1 MENTLFNICID
12 VGGTFTDCLV
22 MDAAGTL
29 RQFKSPTTYPD
40 PSVGFMASLQKAAD
54 GYDTPLTDLLADVDL
69 LIHGTTLA
77 TNTLINRNGAKT
89 GMITTKGFRDVVEI
103 RRGYKNIRTSMYNV
117 FVPPY
122 DPLIPRH
129 MRKEAEERL
138 LFDGSVHTELNED
151 DVRQAAIELKEKGVE
166 SLAICFLHSYS
177 NNDHEQRAAKI
188 AREVMG
194 DDVYITTSADILS
207 VWREWERFST
217 TSVSAYT
224 GPEVKSYMESLVKRL
239 DENKFGGTLLMM
251 LSDGLVETVEY
262 CKPRVVNLIGSGPAA
277 APAAAVYMGNAAG
290 HKNLLSFDMGGT
302 SIDIGLIQDGRIP
315 TTTDAWVQDER
326 VAIKMVDVKS
336 AGAGG
341 GSIAWI
347 DSLGLLRVGPQS
359 AGSTPG
365 PACYGN
371 GGEDPTVTDL
381 DIALGYM
388 DPDFF
393 LGGEIKLDPDLSRQA
408 IQNKIGEPLGMN
420 VDDAAQAAM
429 ATVVSYMAD
438 QITEISTTVGF
449 DVRDMAIVAGGGA
462 GPMHAPFIA
471 ERLGV
476 PNVIV
481 PTVAATYSAFGMFAM
496 DVGRNYARSYI
507 VRAVDLDI
515 DRVNQHYKD
524 MQEEASDGF
533 LSLGVKPE
541 DGVFQRTA
549 EVRYIGQYHEV
560 EVDVAEGDLTA
571 EDIEK
576 AIDQFHDRHKELY
589 TFNMHWKGVEFLTFR
604 VRATAPKKPIHMQST
619 ATGGPD
625 ASAAVKGHRQAW
637 FDGEKL
643 NTPVYDGSKL
653 TAGNLIQGPAIIE
666 EPTTTVLVPVSYKCT
681 VDNLNGYQLELKSK
695 QQNQVLGAAAGAE
708 Q

>member
-1 MENTLFNICID
+1 MYNICID

-22 MDAAGTL
+22 MDAGGIL

-40 PSVGFMASLQKAAD
+40 PSVGFMNALKKAAQ
-54 GYDTPLTDLLADVDL
+54 GYDLPLTDLLGQVDL

-77 TNTLINRNGAKT
+77 TNTLINKNGAKT

-103 RRGYKNIRTSMYNV
+103 RRGYKNIHTSMYDV

-122 DPLIPRH
+122 DPLVPRH
-129 MRKEAEERL
+129 RRLEVEERL
-138 LFDGSVHTELNED
+138 LHDGSVHTELNEN
-151 DVRQAAIELKEKGVE
+151 DVREAAQKLKEQGIE
-166 SLAICFLHSYS
+166 ALAVCFLHSYA
-177 NNDHEQRAAKI
+177 NNDHEERAAKI
-188 AREVMG
+188 AREVLG
-194 DDVYITTSADILS
+194 DDVYITTSSDILS

-224 GPEVKSYMESLVKRL
+224 GPEVKGYMESLVACL
-239 DENKFGGTLLMM
+239 DENRFGGTLLMM
-251 LSDGLVETVEY
+251 LSDGLVETVDY

-277 APAAAVYMGNAAG
+277 APAAAMYMGKEAG
-290 HKNLLSFDMGGT
+290 QKNLLSFDMGGT
-302 SIDIGLIQDGRIP
+302 SIDIGLIKDGRIP

-326 VAIKMVDVKS
+326 VAIKMVDVTS

-365 PACYGN
+365 PACYGK
-371 GGEDPTVTDL
+371 GGENPTVTDL

-393 LGGEIKLDPDLSRQA
+393 LGGEIKLDGELSRQA
-408 IQNKIGEPLGMN
+408 IANKVGEPLGMN
-420 VDDAAQAAM
+420 VEEAAQAAM
-429 ATVVSYMAD
+429 TTVVSYMAD
-438 QITEISTTVGF
+438 QITEISTSVGF

-481 PTVAATYSAFGMFAM
+481 PAIAATYSAFGMFAM

-507 VRAVDLDI
+507 VRANNLDV
-515 DRVNQHYKD
+515 DRVRKEYAE
-524 MQEEASDGF
+524 MEVEAAQGF
-533 LSLGVKPE
+533 HTVGVKPE
-541 DGVFQRTA
+541 DGVFHRTC
-549 EVRYIGQYHEV
+549 EMRYIGQFHEV
-560 EVDVAEGDLTA
+560 EVDVPDGDLTEA
-571 EDIEK
+571 DIETVIE
-576 AIDQFHDRHKELY
+576 AFHERHKELY

-604 VRATAPKKPIHMQST
+604 VRATAPKKPFQLQST
-619 ATGGPD
+619 ENAGPD
-625 ASAAVKGHRQAW
+625 ASAAIKGHRQAW
-637 FDGEKL
+637 FEGESHD
-643 NTPVYDGSKL
+643 TPVYDGL
-653 TAGNLIQGPAIIE
+653 RLAAGNKIDGPAIIE
-666 EPTTTVLVPVSYKCT
+666 EATTTIVVPVSYNCT
-681 VDNLNGYQLELKSK
+681 VDNIRGYQLELKS
-695 QQNQVLGAAAGAE
+695 QNQD
-708 Q
+708 

>member
-1 MENTLFNICID
+1 
-12 VGGTFTDCLV
+12 
-22 MDAAGTL
+22 MDAGGSL

-40 PSVGFMASLQKAAD
+40 PSVGFMASLGKAAE
-54 GYDTPLTDLLADVDL
+54 GYDIPLASMLGDVDL

-129 MRKEAEERL
+129 LRKEAEERL
-138 LFDGSVHTELNED
+138 LFDGSVHTELNEN
-151 DVRQAAIELKEKGVE
+151 DVRQAAEELKVKGVE

-177 NNDHEQRAAKI
+177 NDDHEQRAAKI

-194 DDVYITTSADILS
+194 EDVYITTSADILS

-224 GPEVKSYMESLVKRL
+224 GPEVKRYMENLVKRL
-239 DENKFGGTLLMM
+239 DENEFGGTLLMM

-277 APAAAVYMGNAAG
+277 APAAAIYMGNAAG

-393 LGGEIKLDPDLSRQA
+393 LGGEIKLDAELSRKA
-408 IQNKIGEPLGMN
+408 IENKIAQPLEMN
-420 VDDAAQAAM
+420 VDEAAQAAM
-429 ATVVSYMAD
+429 TTVVSYMAD

-507 VRAVDLDI
+507 VRATDLDM
-515 DRVNQHYKD
+515 DRVNQQYRD

-533 LSLGVKPE
+533 LDVGVKPE
-541 DGVFQRTA
+541 DGVFHRTA

-560 EVDVAEGDLTA
+560 EIDVPAGELTDK
-571 EDIEK
+571 DIEDV
-576 AIDQFHDRHKELY
+576 ILHFHDRHKELY

-604 VRATAPKKPIHMQST
+604 VRATAPKKPIKMQS
-619 ATGGPD
+619 AELSGPD
-625 ASAAVKGHRQAW
+625 ASAAIKGHRQAW
-637 FDGEKL
+637 FDGSEL
-643 NTPVYDGSKL
+643 NTPVYDGAKL
-653 TAGNLIQGPAIIE
+653 AAGNLIQGPAIIE
-666 EPTTTVLVPVSYKCT
+666 EPTTTVVVPVSYRCT
-681 VDNLNGYQLELKSK
+681 VDNLHGYQLELKSK
-695 QQNQVLGAAAGAE
+695 QQDQVEGAVAGAE

>member
-1 MENTLFNICID
+1 
-12 VGGTFTDCLV
+12 
-22 MDAAGTL
+22 MDAAGML

-40 PSVGFMASLQKAAD
+40 PSIGFMSALEKAAE
-54 GYDTPLTDLLADVDL
+54 GFDTPLTSLLQEVDL

-89 GMITTKGFRDVVEI
+89 GMITTRGFRDVVEI

-129 MRKEAEERL
+129 LRKEVTERV
-138 LFDGSVHTELNED
+138 LFDGSEHTPLNED
-151 DVRQAAIELKEKGVE
+151 DVRQAAAELKAKGVE
-166 SLAICFLHSYS
+166 SLAVCFLHSYA
-177 NNDHEQRAAKI
+177 NDEHEKRAAAI

-194 DDVYITTSADILS
+194 EDVYITTSADILS

-224 GPEVKSYMESLVKRL
+224 GPEVKGYMENLVSRL
-239 DENKFGGTLLMM
+239 DEHQFGGTLLMM

-365 PACYGN
+365 PACYGK

-381 DIALGYM
+381 DITLGYM

-393 LGGEIKLDPDLSRQA
+393 LGGEIKLDPDLARQA
-408 IQNKIGEPLGMN
+408 IQNKIATPLGMN
-420 VDDAAQAAM
+420 VDEAAQAAM
-429 ATVVSYMAD
+429 TTVVSYMAD

-481 PTVAATYSAFGMFAM
+481 PTIAATYSAFGMFAM

-507 VRAVDLDI
+507 VRAAQLDLA
-515 DRVNQHYKD
+515 RVNQHYED
-524 MQEEASDGF
+524 MRKEAADGF
-533 LSLGVKPE
+533 ESLGVKPE
-541 DGVFQRTA
+541 DGVFHRTA
-549 EVRYIGQYHEV
+549 EIRYIGQYHEV
-560 EVDVAEGDLTA
+560 EVDMPEGELTA

-576 AIDQFHDRHKELY
+576 AISDFHDRHKELY

-604 VRATAPKKPIHMQST
+604 LRATAPKKPIHMQTSVL
-619 ATGGPD
+619 GSED
-625 ASAAVKGHRQAW
+625 ASAALKSKRLAW
-637 FDGEKL
+637 FDGKQLE
-643 NTPVYDGSKL
+643 TPVYDGAKL
-653 TAGNLIQGPAIIE
+653 IAGNLIEGPAIIE
-666 EPTTTVLVPVSYKCT
+666 ETTTTVVVPVSYRCT
-681 VDNLNGYQLELKSK
+681 VDNLRGYQLELKTK
-695 QQNQVLGAAAGAE
+695 PKATAQAGAK

>member
-1 MENTLFNICID
+1 
-12 VGGTFTDCLV
+12 
-22 MDAAGTL
+22 MDAAGML

-40 PSVGFMASLQKAAD
+40 PSIGFMSALEKAAE
-54 GYDTPLTDLLADVDL
+54 GFETPLTSLLQDVDL

-89 GMITTKGFRDVVEI
+89 GMITTRGFRDVVEI

-129 MRKEAEERL
+129 LRKEVTERV
-138 LFDGSVHTELNED
+138 LFDGSEHTPLNED
-151 DVRQAAIELKEKGVE
+151 DVRQVAAELKDKGVE
-166 SLAICFLHSYS
+166 SLAVCFLHSYA
-177 NNDHEQRAAKI
+177 NDEHEKRAAAI

-224 GPEVKSYMESLVKRL
+224 GPEVKGYMENLVSRL
-239 DENKFGGTLLMM
+239 DQHQFGGTLLMM

-365 PACYGN
+365 PACYGK

-381 DIALGYM
+381 DITLGYM

-393 LGGEIKLDPDLSRQA
+393 LGGEIKLDPDLARQA
-408 IQNKIGEPLGMN
+408 IQHKIATPLGMD
-420 VDDAAQAAM
+420 VDEAAQAAM
-429 ATVVSYMAD
+429 TTVVSYMAD

-481 PTVAATYSAFGMFAM
+481 PTIAATYSAFGMFAM

-507 VRAVDLDI
+507 VRAAQLDLE
-515 DRVNQHYKD
+515 RVNQHYED
-524 MQEEASDGF
+524 MRKEAADGF
-533 LSLGVKPE
+533 ESLGVKPE
-541 DGVFQRTA
+541 DGVFHRTA
-549 EVRYIGQYHEV
+549 EIRYIGQYHEV
-560 EVDVAEGDLTA
+560 EVDVPEGVLTA

-576 AIDQFHDRHKELY
+576 AISDFHDRHKELY

-604 VRATAPKKPIHMQST
+604 LRATAPKKPIQMQTSEL
-619 ATGGPD
+619 GGKD
-625 ASAAVKGHRQAW
+625 ASAALKSRRLAW
-637 FDGEKL
+637 FDGKQLE
-643 NTPVYDGSKL
+643 TPVYDGAKL
-653 TAGNLIQGPAIIE
+653 IAGNLIEGPAIIE
-666 EPTTTVLVPVSYKCT
+666 ETTTTVVVPVSYRCT
-681 VDNLNGYQLELKSK
+681 VDNLRGYQLELKTK
-695 QQNQVLGAAAGAE
+695 PKATAQAGAK

>member
-1 MENTLFNICID
+1 
-12 VGGTFTDCLV
+12 
-22 MDAAGTL
+22 MDAGGVL
-29 RQFKSPTTYPD
+29 RQFKSATTYPD
-40 PSVGFMASLQKAAD
+40 PSVGFMASLEKAANSFEI
-54 GYDTPLTDLLADVDL
+54 PLTDLLSNVHR

-77 TNTLINRNGAKT
+77 TNTLINKNGAKT

-122 DPLIPRH
+122 DPLIPRYL
-129 MRKEAEERL
+129 RKEAEERI

-151 DVRQAAIELKEKGVE
+151 DVRRAATELKNSGVE
-166 SLAICFLHSYS
+166 SLAVCFLHSYA
-177 NNDHEQRAAKI
+177 NDDHELRAADI

-194 DDVYITTSADILS
+194 DDVYITTSANILS

-224 GPEVKSYMESLVKRL
+224 GPEVKSYMENLVSRL

-262 CKPRVVNLIGSGPAA
+262 CKPRAVNLIGSGPAA
-277 APAAAVYMGNAAG
+277 APAAATYMGDAAG

-302 SIDIGLIQDGRIP
+302 SIDIGLIKDGRIP

-326 VAIKMVDVKS
+326 VAIKMVDIKS

-381 DIALGYM
+381 DIVLGYM

-393 LGGEIKLDPDLSRQA
+393 LGGEIPLNADLSREA
-408 IQNKIGEPLGMN
+408 ISKKIGEPLGMS
-420 VDDAAQAAM
+420 VDEAAQAAM
-429 ATVVSYMAD
+429 TTVVSYMAD

-481 PTVAATYSAFGMFAM
+481 PTIAATYSAFGMFAM
-496 DVGRNYARSYI
+496 DIGRNYARSYI
-507 VRAVDLDI
+507 VRAVDLDLK
-515 DRVNQHYKD
+515 RVNQHYID
-524 MQEEASDGF
+524 MQDEAVDGF
-533 LSLGVKPE
+533 SALGVKPE
-541 DGVFQRTA
+541 DGVFHRTC

-560 EVDVAEGDLTA
+560 EVDMADGDLTA
-571 EDIEK
+571 SDIET
-576 AIDQFHDRHKELY
+576 AIQAFHDRHKEMY
-589 TFNMHWKGVEFLTFR
+589 TFNMEWKGVEFLTFR
-604 VRATAPKKPIHMQST
+604 VRATAPKKPIEMKNNKT
-619 ATGGPD
+619 AGPD
-625 ASAAVKGHRQAW
+625 GSAAIKGHRKAW
-637 FDGEKL
+637 FDGEQVDTL
-643 NTPVYDGSKL
+643 VYDGAL
-653 TAGNLIQGPAIIE
+653 LEAGNILEGPAIIE
-666 EPTTTVLVPVSYKCT
+666 EVTTTVVVPSSYRCT
-681 VDNLNGYQLELKSK
+681 VDNIRGYQLELKSK
-695 QQNQVLGAAAGAE
+695 AQG
-708 Q
+708 

>member
-1 MENTLFNICID
+1 
-12 VGGTFTDCLV
+12 
-22 MDAAGTL
+22 MDSTGTL

-40 PSVGFMASLQKAAD
+40 PSVGFMASLDKAAH
-54 GYDTPLTDLLADVDL
+54 GYEVPLTSLLGDVDL

-122 DPLIPRH
+122 DPLIPRYL
-129 MRKEAEERL
+129 RKEAEERM

-151 DVRQAAIELKEKGVE
+151 DVRRAAIELKENGVE
-166 SLAICFLHSYS
+166 SLAVCFLHSYA
-177 NNDHEQRAAKI
+177 NDDHEKRAEKI

-194 DDVYITTSADILS
+194 EDVYITTSANILS

-224 GPEVKSYMESLVKRL
+224 GPEVKSYMENLVSGL

-277 APAAAVYMGNAAG
+277 APAAAIYMGNAAG

-393 LGGEIKLDPDLSRQA
+393 LGGEIPLNADLSREA
-408 IQNKIGEPLGMN
+408 IKNKIAVPLNMS
-420 VDDAAQAAM
+420 VDKAAQAAM
-429 ATVVSYMAD
+429 TTVVSYMAD

-481 PTVAATYSAFGMFAM
+481 PTIAATYSAFGMFAM

-507 VRAVDLDI
+507 VRATDLDL
-515 DRVNQHYKD
+515 DRVNQQFSD
-524 MQEEASDGF
+524 MQDEAATGF
-533 LSLGVKPE
+533 QSLGVKPE
-541 DGVFQRTA
+541 DGVFHRSC
-549 EVRYIGQYHEV
+549 EIRYIGQYHEV
-560 EVDVAEGDLTA
+560 EVDVPAGELTA
-571 EDIEK
+571 ADMDDVIN
-576 AIDQFHDRHKELY
+576 AFHDRHKELY

-604 VRATAPKKPIHMQST
+604 VRATAPKKPIEMKS
-619 ATGGPD
+619 AEIAGPD
-625 ASAAVKGHRQAW
+625 ASAAIKGHRQAW
-637 FDGEKL
+637 FDGQEL
-643 NTPVYDGSKL
+643 DTPVYEGAKL
-653 TAGNLIQGPAIIE
+653 VAGNVIEGPAIVE
-666 EPTTTVLVPVSYKCT
+666 EVTTTVVVPVSYRCT
-681 VDNLNGYQLELKSK
+681 VDNIHGYQLELKSK
-695 QQNQVLGAAAGAE
+695 AQG
-708 Q
+708 

>member
-1 MENTLFNICID
+1 MYNICID

-22 MDAAGTL
+22 MDAQGSL

-40 PSVGFMASLQKAAD
+40 PSVGFMASLEKAAL
-54 GYDTPLTDLLADVDL
+54 GYGIAISTMLRDVDL

-129 MRKEAEERL
+129 LRMEAEERL
-138 LFDGSVHTELNED
+138 LFDGSVHTQLNEE
-151 DVRQAAIELKEKGVE
+151 DVRRAAVELKEKGVE
-166 SLAICFLHSYS
+166 SLAVCFLHSYS
-177 NNDHEQRAAKI
+177 NDDHEKRAAAI
-188 AREVMG
+188 ARDVMG

-224 GPEVKSYMESLVKRL
+224 GPEVKSYMENLVRGL
-239 DENKFGGTLLMM
+239 DENQFGGTLLMM

-277 APAAAVYMGNAAG
+277 APAAATYMGNAAG

-388 DPDFF
+388 DPGFF
-393 LGGEIKLDPDLSRQA
+393 LGGEIPLDAELSRLA
-408 IQNKIGEPLGMN
+408 IQTKIGDPLGMN
-420 VDDAAQAAM
+420 VDEAAQAAM
-429 ATVVSYMAD
+429 TTVVSYMAD

-481 PTVAATYSAFGMFAM
+481 PAIAATYSAFGMFAM

-507 VRAVDLDI
+507 VRAENMDI
-515 DRVNQHYKD
+515 GRVNRHYDD
-524 MQEEASDGF
+524 MQSEAADGF
-533 LSLGVKPE
+533 ASLGVKPE
-541 DGVFQRTA
+541 DGVFHRSC
-549 EVRYIGQYHEV
+549 EIRYIGQYHEV
-560 EVDVAEGDLTA
+560 EVDMPDGHLSAG
-571 EDIEK
+571 DIET
-576 AIDQFHDRHKELY
+576 AIQAFHDRHKELY

-604 VRATAPKKPIHMQST
+604 VRATAPKKPIQMQSDEI
-619 ATGGPD
+619 GGPD
-625 ASAAVKGHRQAW
+625 GSAAIKGHREAW
-637 FDGEKL
+637 FEGEL
-643 NTPVYDGSKL
+643 RDTEVYDGTRL
-653 TAGNLIQGPAIIE
+653 AAGNVIQGPAIIE
-666 EPTTTVLVPVSYKCT
+666 EVTTTVVVPVSYQCT
-681 VDNLNGYQLELKSK
+681 VDNIHGYQLELKAK
-695 QQNQVLGAAAGAE
+695 NPADAGTIK
-708 Q
+708 

>member
-1 MENTLFNICID
+1 MYNICID

-22 MDAAGTL
+22 MDAAGAL

-40 PSVGFMASLQKAAD
+40 PSIGFEASLEKAAQGFD
-54 GYDTPLTDLLADVDL
+54 VPLKTLLSDVDL

-77 TNTLINRNGAKT
+77 TNTLINKNGAKT
-89 GMITTKGFRDVVEI
+89 GMITTRGFRDVVEI
-103 RRGYKNIRTSMYNV
+103 RRGYKNIRTSMYDV

-122 DPLIPRH
+122 DPLIPRYL
-129 MRKEAEERL
+129 RKEVEERV

-151 DVRQAAIELKEKGVE
+151 DVRRAAAELQEDGIE
-166 SLAICFLHSYS
+166 SLAVCFLHSYS
-177 NNDHEQRAAKI
+177 NDEHEKRAAAI
-188 AREVMG
+188 AREVLG
-194 DDVYITTSADILS
+194 EDVYIATSADILS

-224 GPEVKSYMESLVKRL
+224 GPEVKSYMENLVSRL
-239 DENKFGGTLLMM
+239 DENEFGGTLLMM

-277 APAAAVYMGNAAG
+277 APAAAIYMGNAAG
-290 HKNLLSFDMGGT
+290 QKNLLSFDMGGT

-393 LGGEIKLDPDLSRQA
+393 LGGEIPLNAELSREA
-408 IQNKIGEPLGMN
+408 IKDKIAVPLDMSI
-420 VDDAAQAAM
+420 DKAAQAAM
-429 ATVVSYMAD
+429 TTVVSYMAD

-481 PTVAATYSAFGMFAM
+481 PTIAATYSAFGMFAM

-507 VRAVDLDI
+507 VRATDLDL
-515 DRVNQHYKD
+515 DRVNRHFAD
-524 MQEEASDGF
+524 MQEEASAGF
-533 LSLGVKPE
+533 HTLGVKPE
-541 DGVFQRTA
+541 DGVFHRTC
-549 EVRYIGQYHEV
+549 EIRYIGQYHEV
-560 EVDVAEGDLTA
+560 EVDVPEGELTA
-571 EDIEK
+571 ADIET
-576 AIDQFHDRHKELY
+576 AINAFHDRHKELY

-604 VRATAPKKPIHMQST
+604 VRATAPKKPIQMKSDEI
-619 ATGGPD
+619 AGPD
-625 ASAAVKGHRQAW
+625 PSAAIKGHRQAW
-637 FDGEKL
+637 FDGEERD
-643 NTPVYDGSKL
+643 TPVYDGAKL
-653 TAGNLIQGPAIIE
+653 TAGNVIEGPAIVE
-666 EPTTTVLVPVSYKCT
+666 EVTTTVVVPASYRCT
-681 VDNLNGYQLELKSK
+681 VDDIRGYQLELKSK
-695 QQNQVLGAAAGAE
+695 AQAE
-708 Q
+708 SGVIQ

>member
-1 MENTLFNICID
+1 MD
-12 VGGTFTDCLV
+12 SGGI
-22 MDAAGTL
+22 L

-40 PSVGFMASLQKAAD
+40 PSVGFMDSLEKAAESYSIPLASL
-54 GYDTPLTDLLADVDL
+54 LSDVDL

-129 MRKEAEERL
+129 LRKEAEERI
-138 LFDGSVHTELNED
+138 LFDGSVHTELNEN
-151 DVRQAAIELKEKGVE
+151 DVRQAARELKEKGIE
-166 SLAICFLHSYS
+166 SLAVCFLHSYA
-177 NNDHEQRAAKI
+177 NADHEKRAAKI
-188 AREVMG
+188 AQEVLG
-194 DDVYITTSADILS
+194 EDVYITTSADILS

-217 TSVSAYT
+217 TCVSAYT
-224 GPEVKSYMESLVKRL
+224 GPQAKRYMENLVSRL
-239 DENKFGGTLLMM
+239 DDNAFGGTLLMM

-290 HKNLLSFDMGGT
+290 YKNLLSFDMGGT
-302 SIDIGLIQDGRIP
+302 SIDIGLIQEGRIP
-315 TTTDAWVQDER
+315 TTTEAWVQEER

-365 PACYGN
+365 PACYGK
-371 GGEDPTVTDL
+371 GGENPTVTDL
-381 DIALGYM
+381 DIVLGYM

-393 LGGEIKLDPDLSRQA
+393 LGGEIKLDADLSRQA
-408 IQNKIGEPLGMN
+408 IQNKIADPLGMN
-420 VDDAAQAAM
+420 VDEAAQAAM
-429 ATVVSYMAD
+429 VTVVSYMAD

-481 PTVAATYSAFGMFAM
+481 PTIAATYSAFGMFAM
-496 DVGRNYARSYI
+496 DIGRNYARSYI
-507 VRAVDLDI
+507 VRAVDLDLG
-515 DRVNQHYKD
+515 RFKQHFQD
-524 MQEEASDGF
+524 MQDEASEGF
-533 LSLGVKPE
+533 LALGVKPK
-541 DGVFQRTA
+541 DGVFHRTC
-549 EVRYIGQYHEV
+549 EIRYIGQYHEV
-560 EVDVAEGDLTA
+560 EVDVPDGDLT
-571 EDIEK
+571 EVDIECVIQ
-576 AIDQFHDRHKELY
+576 AFHDRHKELY
-589 TFNMHWKGVEFLTFR
+589 TFNMHWKGVEFLTIR
-604 VRATAPKKPIHMQST
+604 VRATVPKKPIQMRST
-619 ATGGPD
+619 PLGSPD
-625 ASAAVKGHRQAW
+625 ASAAIKSHRRAW
-637 FDGEKL
+637 FNGQRL
-643 NTPVYDGSKL
+643 NTPVYDGAKL
-653 TAGNLIQGPAIIE
+653 AAGNLIEGPAIIE
-666 EPTTTVLVPVSYKCT
+666 ELTTTVVVPVSYRCT
-681 VDNLNGYQLELKSK
+681 VDEIHGYQLEVKSK
-695 QQNQVLGAAAGAE
+695 TQNQGVAAEAGAIK
-708 Q
+708 

>member
-1 MENTLFNICID
+1 MD
-12 VGGTFTDCLV
+12 SGGVLS
-22 MDAAGTL
+22 
-29 RQFKSPTTYPD
+29 QFKSPTTYPD
-40 PSVGFMASLQKAAD
+40 PSVGFMASLEKAAA
-54 GYDTPLTDLLADVDL
+54 GYEIPITDLLGDVDL

-77 TNTLINRNGAKT
+77 TNTLINKSGAKT

-129 MRKEAEERL
+129 LRKEAEERM
-138 LFDGSVHTELNED
+138 LFDGSVFTELNED
-151 DVRQAAIELKEKGVE
+151 DVRKAATELKEKGVE
-166 SLAICFLHSYS
+166 ALAVCFLHSYA
-177 NNDHEQRAAKI
+177 NQDHELRAAEI
-188 AREVMG
+188 AREIMG
-194 DDVYITTSADILS
+194 DDVYITTSANILS

-224 GPEVKSYMESLVKRL
+224 GPEVQRYMENLVSGL
-239 DENKFGGTLLMM
+239 DDNKFGGTLLMM
-251 LSDGLVETVEY
+251 LSDGLVETVDY

-277 APAAAVYMGNAAG
+277 APAAATYMGNAAG

-302 SIDIGLIQDGRIP
+302 SIDIGLIQDGKIP

-359 AGSTPG
+359 AGSSPG

-388 DPDFF
+388 DPGFF
-393 LGGEIKLDPDLSRQA
+393 LGGEIKLDAELAREA
-408 IQNKIGEPLGMN
+408 IKSKIGKPLGMN
-420 VDDAAQAAM
+420 VDEAAQAAM
-429 ATVVSYMAD
+429 ATVVSYMSD

-481 PTVAATYSAFGMFAM
+481 PTIAATYSAFGMFAM

-507 VRAVDLDI
+507 VRAADLDLT
-515 DRVNQHYKD
+515 RMNKAYKE
-524 MQEEASDGF
+524 METEALDGF
-533 LSLGVKPE
+533 AALGVKPE
-541 DGVFQRTA
+541 DGEFQRTC

-560 EVDVAEGDLTA
+560 EVDMPEGDLTA
-571 EDIEK
+571 ASVET
-576 AIDQFHDRHKELY
+576 AIQAFHKRHKDLY
-589 TFNMHWKGVEFLTFR
+589 TFNMEWKGVEFLTLR
-604 VRATAPKKPIHMQST
+604 VRATAPKKPIEMKSNEIS
-619 ATGGPD
+619 GPD
-625 ASAAVKGHRQAW
+625 GSAAIKGHRKAW
-637 FDGEKL
+637 FDGKQHD
-643 NTPVYDGSKL
+643 TPVYDGLKL
-653 TAGNLIQGPAIIE
+653 LAGNKFDGPAIIE
-666 EPTTTVLVPVSYKCT
+666 EATTTVVVPASYHCT
-681 VDNLNGYQLELKSK
+681 VDNIRGYQLELKSK
-695 QQNQVLGAAAGAE
+695 SQS
-708 Q
+708 

>member
-1 MENTLFNICID
+1 
-12 VGGTFTDCLV
+12 
-22 MDAAGTL
+22 MDSGGTL

-40 PSVGFMASLQKAAD
+40 PSVGFMASLDKAAQ
-54 GYDTPLTDLLADVDL
+54 GFEIPLIDLLGDVDL

-77 TNTLINRNGAKT
+77 TNILINKNGAKT
-89 GMITTKGFRDVVEI
+89 GMITTKGFRDVLEI

-122 DPLIPRH
+122 DPLIPRYL
-129 MRKEAEERL
+129 RKEVEERI

-151 DVRQAAIELKEKGVE
+151 DVRRTATELMEDGVE
-166 SLAICFLHSYS
+166 SLAVCFLHSYA
-177 NNDHEQRAAKI
+177 NDDHELRAEEI

-194 DDVYITTSADILS
+194 DDVYITTSANILS

-217 TSVSAYT
+217 TAVSAYT
-224 GPEVKSYMESLVKRL
+224 GPQVKSYMENLVSRL

-277 APAAAVYMGNAAG
+277 APAAAIYMGDAAG

-315 TTTDAWVQDER
+315 TTTEAWVQDER
-326 VAIKMVDVKS
+326 VAIKMVDIKS

-381 DIALGYM
+381 DIVLGYM

-393 LGGEIKLDPDLSRQA
+393 LGGEIPLNADLAREA
-408 IQNKIGEPLGMN
+408 IRKKIGEPLGMD
-420 VDDAAQAAM
+420 VDQAAQAAM

-481 PTVAATYSAFGMFAM
+481 PTIAATYSAFGMFAM
-496 DVGRNYARSYI
+496 DIGRNYARSYI
-507 VRAVDLDI
+507 VRADDLDLKL
-515 DRVNQHYKD
+515 VNQHYID
-524 MQEEASDGF
+524 MQNQAADGF
-533 LSLGVKPE
+533 SALGVKLE
-541 DGVFQRTA
+541 DGVFQRTC
-549 EVRYIGQYHEV
+549 EIRYIGQYHEV
-560 EVDVAEGDLTA
+560 EVDMPDGDLTA
-571 EDIEK
+571 SGIET
-576 AIDQFHDRHKELY
+576 AIQAFHDRHKEMY
-589 TFNMHWKGVEFLTFR
+589 TFNMEWKGVEFLTFR
-604 VRATAPKKPIHMQST
+604 VRATIPKKRIEMKSNKT
-619 ATGGPD
+619 AGPD
-625 ASAAVKGHRQAW
+625 GSAALKSHRKAW
-637 FDGEKL
+637 FDGEQVD
-643 NTPVYDGSKL
+643 TPVYDGAL
-653 TAGNLIQGPAIIE
+653 LEAGNILEGPAIIE
-666 EPTTTVLVPVSYKCT
+666 EVTTTVVVPSSYRCT
-681 VDNLNGYQLELKSK
+681 VDNIRGYQLELKSK
-695 QQNQVLGAAAGAE
+695 GQG
-708 Q
+708 

>member
-1 MENTLFNICID
+1 
-12 VGGTFTDCLV
+12 
-22 MDAAGTL
+22 MDAGGKL

-40 PSVGFMASLQKAAD
+40 PSLGFMASLEKAAQGFD
-54 GYDTPLTDLLADVDL
+54 IPLNSLLSDVEL

-129 MRKEAEERL
+129 LRKEATERV
-138 LFDGSVHTELNED
+138 LFDGSVHTELNES
-151 DVRQAAIELKEKGVE
+151 DVRQAAAELKEKGVQ
-166 SLAICFLHSYS
+166 SLAVCFLHSYA
-177 NNDHEQRAAKI
+177 NDDHEKRAAEI

-224 GPEVKSYMESLVKRL
+224 GPEVKSYMENLVSRL
-239 DENKFGGTLLMM
+239 DEKAFGGTLLMM

-277 APAAAVYMGNAAG
+277 APAAAMYMGNAAG

-347 DSLGLLRVGPQS
+347 DSIGLLRVGPQS

-365 PACYGN
+365 PACYGK

-393 LGGEIKLDPDLSRQA
+393 LGGEIPLDPELSREA
-408 IQNKIGEPLGMN
+408 IRNKIGEPLGMN
-420 VDDAAQAAM
+420 VDEAAQAAM
-429 ATVVSYMAD
+429 TTVVSYMAD

-507 VRAVDLDI
+507 VRAADLDLG
-515 DRVNQHYKD
+515 RVNQHYQD
-524 MQEEASDGF
+524 MQTEALDGF
-533 LSLGVKPE
+533 QSLGVKPE
-541 DGVFQRTA
+541 DGVFHRSC

-560 EVDVAEGDLTA
+560 EVDVPDGDLTEA
-571 EDIEK
+571 DIETVIQ
-576 AIDQFHDRHKELY
+576 AFHKRHKDLY

-604 VRATAPKKPIHMQST
+604 VRATAPKKPIRMQSSQL
-619 ATGGPD
+619 GGPD
-625 ASAAVKGHRQAW
+625 ASTAVKGHRQAW
-637 FDGEKL
+637 FDGQQFDTL
-643 NTPVYDGSKL
+643 VYDGAKL
-653 TAGNLIQGPAIIE
+653 TSGNRIQGPAIIE
-666 EPTTTVLVPVSYKCT
+666 EPATTVVVPVSYRCT
-681 VDNLNGYQLELKSK
+681 VDNIQGYQLELKSRV
-695 QQNQVLGAAAGAE
+695 QSQEVRAATGANQ
-708 Q
+708 

>member
-1 MENTLFNICID
+1 
-12 VGGTFTDCLV
+12 
-22 MDAAGTL
+22 MDAEGML

-40 PSVGFMASLQKAAD
+40 PSLGFMTSLEKAAQGHD
-54 GYDTPLTDLLADVDL
+54 IPLTSLLSDVDL

-77 TNTLINRNGAKT
+77 TNTLINKNGAKT

-129 MRKEAEERL
+129 LRLEAEERI
-138 LFDGSVHTELNED
+138 LFDGSVHTELNEA
-151 DVRQAAIELKEKGVE
+151 DVRKAAVKLKEKGIE
-166 SLAICFLHSYS
+166 SLAVCFLHSYA
-177 NNDHEQRAAKI
+177 NDDHEKRAAKI
-188 AREVMG
+188 AREVLG
-194 DDVYITTSADILS
+194 DDVYITKSADILP

-217 TSVSAYT
+217 TAVSAYT
-224 GPEVKSYMESLVKRL
+224 GPEAKRYMENLVSRL
-239 DENKFGGTLLMM
+239 DENEFSGTLLMM

-290 HKNLLSFDMGGT
+290 HKHLLSFDMGGT
-302 SIDIGLIQDGRIP
+302 SIDIGLIKDGRIP
-315 TTTDAWVQDER
+315 TTTEAWVQDER
-326 VAIKMVDVKS
+326 VAIKMVDVRS

-365 PACYGN
+365 PACYGK

-381 DIALGYM
+381 DIVLGYM

-393 LGGEIKLDPDLSRQA
+393 LGGEIKLDADLSSRA
-408 IQNKIGEPLGMN
+408 IQNKIAEPLGMT
-420 VDDAAQAAM
+420 VEEAAQAAM
-429 ATVVSYMAD
+429 TTVIAYMAD
-438 QITEISTTVGF
+438 QITEISTSVGF
-449 DVRDMAIVAGGGA
+449 DVRDMTIVAGGGA

-481 PTVAATYSAFGMFAM
+481 PTIAATYSAFGMFAM

-507 VRAVDLDI
+507 VRATDLELG
-515 DRVNQHYKD
+515 RVNQLFAD
-524 MQEEASDGF
+524 MQNEASKGF
-533 LSLGVKPE
+533 SSLGVKPE
-541 DGVFQRTA
+541 DGVFHRSC
-549 EVRYIGQYHEV
+549 EIRYIGQYHEV
-560 EVDVAEGDLTA
+560 EVDVPGGELG
-571 EDIEK
+571 ESDIESVIQ
-576 AIDQFHDRHKELY
+576 AFHDRHKELY

-604 VRATAPKKPIHMQST
+604 VRATAPKKPIRMQST
-619 ATGGPD
+619 EPAGPD
-625 ASAAVKGHRQAW
+625 ASGAIKGHRKAW
-637 FDGEKL
+637 FEGQRLDTRVYEGTKL
-643 NTPVYDGSKL
+643 A
-653 TAGNLIQGPAIIE
+653 AGNLIEGPAIIE
-666 EPTTTVLVPVSYKCT
+666 DAATTVVVPASYLCT
-681 VDNLNGYQLELKSK
+681 VDDIRGYQLKLRSNDK
-695 QQNQVLGAAAGAE
+695 G
-708 Q
+708 

>member
-1 MENTLFNICID
+1 
-12 VGGTFTDCLV
+12 
-22 MDAAGTL
+22 MDSGGTL

-40 PSVGFMASLQKAAD
+40 PSLGFMASLDKAAK
-54 GYDTPLTDLLADVDL
+54 GYDIPLTDLLGDVDL

-77 TNTLINRNGAKT
+77 TNTLINRNGART

-129 MRKEAEERL
+129 LRKEAEERV

-151 DVRQAAIELKEKGVE
+151 DVRQAAAELQEKGCE
-166 SLAICFLHSYS
+166 SIAVCFLHSYA
-177 NNDHEQRAAKI
+177 NDDHEKRAADI
-188 AREVMG
+188 VREIVG
-194 DDVYITTSADILS
+194 EDVYITTSADILS

-224 GPEVKSYMESLVKRL
+224 GPEVKGYMENLTARL
-239 DENKFGGTLLMM
+239 DENAFSGTLLMM

-277 APAAAVYMGNAAG
+277 APAAATYMGNAAG
-290 HKNLLSFDMGGT
+290 QKNLLSFDMGGT

-388 DPDFF
+388 DPDYF
-393 LGGEIKLDPDLSRQA
+393 LGGEISLDANLSREA
-408 IQNKIGEPLGMN
+408 IRNKIGEPLGMD
-420 VDDAAQAAM
+420 VDEAAQAAM
-429 ATVVSYMAD
+429 TTVVSYMAD
-438 QITEISTTVGF
+438 QITETSTTVGF

-476 PNVIV
+476 PHVIV
-481 PTVAATYSAFGMFAM
+481 PTIAATYSAFGMFAM

-507 VRAVDLDI
+507 VRAEQLDVDK
-515 DRVNQHYKD
+515 VNQHYAD
-524 MQEEASDGF
+524 MEEEALEGF
-533 LSLGVKPE
+533 AALGVKPE
-541 DGVFQRTA
+541 EGVFHRTC
-549 EVRYIGQYHEV
+549 EIRYVGQYHEV
-560 EVDVAEGDLTA
+560 EVDMPEGKLTPS
-571 EDIEK
+571 EIET
-576 AIDQFHDRHKELY
+576 AINAFHDRHKELY
-589 TFNMHWKGVEFLTFR
+589 TFNMHWKGVEFLTLR
-604 VRATAPKKPIHMQST
+604 VRATAPKKPIQMKTTEVS
-619 ATGGPD
+619 GSD
-625 ASAAVKGHRQAW
+625 ASAAIKGQRKAW
-637 FDGEKL
+637 FGGEL
-643 NTPVYDGSKL
+643 QDTQIYDGARL
-653 TAGNLIQGPAIIE
+653 AAGNVIDGPAIIE
-666 EPTTTVLVPVSYKCT
+666 EATTTVVIPGSYNCT
-681 VDNLNGYQLELKSK
+681 VDNIRGYQLELKS
-695 QQNQVLGAAAGAE
+695 GATT
-708 Q
+708 

>member
-1 MENTLFNICID
+1 MYNVCID

-22 MDAAGTL
+22 MDAGGTL

-40 PSVGFMASLQKAAD
+40 PSVGFMASLEKAAE
-54 GYDTPLTDLLADVDL
+54 GYGTPLTSFLKRVEL

-77 TNTLINRNGAKT
+77 TNTLINKNGAKT

-122 DPLIPRH
+122 DPLVPRH
-129 MRKEAEERL
+129 LRMEVEERV

-151 DVRQAAIELKEKGVE
+151 DVRRVSAQLKAKGIA
-166 SLAICFLHSYS
+166 SLAVCFLHSHA
-177 NNDHEQRAAKI
+177 NDDHEKRAAAI

-194 DDVYITTSADILS
+194 EEVYITTSADILS

-217 TSVSAYT
+217 TLVSAYT
-224 GPEVKSYMESLVKRL
+224 GPEAKGYMENLVNRL
-239 DENKFGGTLLMM
+239 DENAFGGTLLMM

-290 HKNLLSFDMGGT
+290 HRNLLSFDMGGT
-302 SIDIGLIQDGRIP
+302 SLDICLIQDGRIP

-359 AGSTPG
+359 AGSMPG
-365 PACYGN
+365 PACYGK

-381 DIALGYM
+381 DIVLGYM
-388 DPDFF
+388 DPDYF
-393 LGGEIKLDPDLSRQA
+393 LGGEIKLDPKLARRA
-408 IQNKIGEPLGMN
+408 IEAKIAQPLGMG
-420 VDDAAQAAM
+420 VDEAAQAAM
-429 ATVVSYMAD
+429 TTVVSYMAD
-438 QITEISTTVGF
+438 QVTEISTTVGF

-476 PNVIV
+476 PDVIV
-481 PTVAATYSAFGMFAM
+481 PTIAATYSAFGMFAM

-507 VRAVDLDI
+507 VRAAALDI
-515 DRVNQHYKD
+515 DRVNQHFND
-524 MQEEASDGF
+524 MEKEAADGF
-533 LSLGVKPE
+533 LALGAKPR
-541 DGVFQRTA
+541 DGMFHRTA
-549 EVRYIGQYHEV
+549 EIRYIGQYHEV
-560 EVDVAEGDLTA
+560 EVDVPSGKLTA
-571 EDIEK
+571 ADIEK
-576 AIDQFHDRHKELY
+576 VIDVFHDRHKELY

-604 VRATAPKKPIHMQST
+604 VRATAPKKPIQMQSSKL
-619 ATGGPD
+619 GGPD
-625 ASAAVKGHRQAW
+625 ASAALKSRRQAW
-637 FDGEKL
+637 FNGKKRD
-643 NTPVYDGSKL
+643 TPVYDGAKL
-653 TAGNLIQGPAIIE
+653 QAGNLIKGPAIIE
-666 EPTTTVLVPVSYKCT
+666 EATTTVVVPVSYRCT
-681 VDNLNGYQLELKSK
+681 IDSIRGYQLELKSSQSK
-695 QQNQVLGAAAGAE
+695 LGTEAGAKR
-708 Q
+708 

>member
-1 MENTLFNICID
+1 
-12 VGGTFTDCLV
+12 
-22 MDAAGTL
+22 
-29 RQFKSPTTYPD
+29 
-40 PSVGFMASLQKAAD
+40 
-54 GYDTPLTDLLADVDL
+54 
-69 LIHGTTLA
+69 
-77 TNTLINRNGAKT
+77 
-89 GMITTKGFRDVVEI
+89 
-103 RRGYKNIRTSMYNV
+103 
-117 FVPPY
+117 
-122 DPLIPRH
+122 
-129 MRKEAEERL
+129 
-138 LFDGSVHTELNED
+138 
-151 DVRQAAIELKEKGVE
+151 
-166 SLAICFLHSYS
+166 
-177 NNDHEQRAAKI
+177 
-188 AREVMG
+188 
-194 DDVYITTSADILS
+194 
-207 VWREWERFST
+207 
-217 TSVSAYT
+217 
-224 GPEVKSYMESLVKRL
+224 
-239 DENKFGGTLLMM
+239 M

-277 APAAAVYMGNAAG
+277 APAAAMYMGKAAG

-347 DSLGLLRVGPQS
+347 DSIGLLRVGPQS

-365 PACYGN
+365 PACYGK

-393 LGGEIKLDPDLSRQA
+393 LGGEIPLDPELSLEA
-408 IQNKIGEPLGMN
+408 IRNKIGEPLGMN
-420 VDDAAQAAM
+420 VDEAAQAAM

-481 PTVAATYSAFGMFAM
+481 PTIAATYSAFGMFAM

-507 VRAVDLDI
+507 VRADHLDMG
-515 DRVNQHYKD
+515 RVNQHYQD
-524 MQEEASDGF
+524 MQNEALNGF
-533 LSLGVKPE
+533 ESLGVKPE
-541 DGVFQRTA
+541 EGVFHRSC

-560 EVDVAEGDLTA
+560 EVDVPDGELSEA
-571 EDIEK
+571 DIETVIQ
-576 AIDQFHDRHKELY
+576 AFHQRHKDLY

-604 VRATAPKKPIHMQST
+604 TRATAPKKPIQMHSSQL
-619 ATGGPD
+619 GGPD

-637 FDGEKL
+637 FDGQQL
-643 NTPVYDGSKL
+643 NTPVYDGTKL
-653 TAGNLIQGPAIIE
+653 ASGNQIQGPAIIE
-666 EPTTTVLVPVSYKCT
+666 EPTTTVVIPVSYRCT
-681 VDNLNGYQLELKSK
+681 VDNIRGYQLELKSMV
-695 QQNQVLGAAAGAE
+695 QSQEVRAVAGAS